1 MAESHRR
8 AATIVDL
15 MILVAGSAFAFAFWR
30 AVASMAIM
38 EIWRQVPDSLQ
49 RYHFQALGTVALL
62 APLSLT
68 LLAIALLR
76 AGRPLRG
83 VLAEPAGVVG
93 AVTLIV
99 LVADTAVLMA
109 ILLATG
115 WTLAQFTDGKG
126 LYYCRLL
133 ADQTGT
139 AIAAAGVL
147 RAASPR
153 PARPLDWV
161 DLFAGAL
168 AAAWI
173 LLGLASAAFT
183 LL

>member
-1 MAESHRR
+1 MTEPHRR

-15 MILVAGSAFAFAFWR
+15 MILVAGAAFAFAFWR
-30 AVASMAIM
+30 TVASMA
-38 EIWRQVPDSLQ
+38 IWRQVPDSLQ
-49 RYHFQALGTVALL
+49 RYYFQALGTVALL

-83 VLAEPAGVVG
+83 VLADPAGVVG
-93 AVTLIV
+93 AATLLV
-99 LVADTAVLMA
+99 LIADTAVLLA
-109 ILLATG
+109 IWLATG
-115 WTLAQFTDGKG
+115 WTLAQFTDGKV

-133 ADQTGT
+133 AEQTGM
-139 AIAAAGVL
+139 AIAAAAVL

-161 DLFAGAL
+161 DLFAWAL

-173 LLGLASAAFT
+173 LLALASAAFT